1 MCIGRRHNPR
11 CGGAHRDG
19 VVASRV
25 QARRRRYENDLLFVI
40 LCIPRASRATRTL
53 YHWLGVSLYRN
64 ISWLGGI
71 IFDVSGRSYKRK
83 LYFIIFVIV
92 GIIGGCLGSFLHF
105 IYIVR
110 SWWRLCRRGINNG
123 EWWLRLLFRR
133 VRGRGGCRISLG
145 RLRPSSKDTPLSG
158 CARLWLFLVQALREC
173 FQGRVD
179 RKTAVTR

>member
-1 MCIGRRHNPR
+1 MCIGRRDNPR

-25 QARRRRYENDLLFVI
+25 QARRRYENDLLFVI

-92 GIIGGCLGSFLHF
+92 GIIGGRLRSFLHF

-110 SWWRLCRRGINNG
+110 GCWGHCRRGINNRG
-123 EWWLRLLFRR
+123 WLCLLFRR
-133 VRGRGGCRISLG
+133 V
-145 RLRPSSKDTPLSG
+145 
-158 CARLWLFLVQALREC
+158 
-173 FQGRVD
+173 
-179 RKTAVTR
+179 